1 MATTVWN
8 KVGSTDIYVVMYTGI
23 ELAEVKEN
31 GTALDKLS
39 STALTSGSFYHNVAD
54 NKLYLRASDDTSP
67 NVNGYNYIGFSWFGF
82 CDRQPDDNRIDFAIQ
97 GGNSVYYHP
106 FLDTESMSSIKQS
119 VNEFYLQ
126 NIVNSFG
133 GLKFTRASF
142 FYDLKGKYE
151 FNNIDVY
158 VKYGN
163 VDDDYGDFIT
173 FFHGLAK
180 DPKWNDTGF
189 SFNLS
194 DLRLREF
201 GSIPPGRY
209 SIDDYPK
216 LATGATDLPIPVLLG
231 NKTNITPV
239 EIDTEIF
246 KYKITQTTFNGVTFN
261 MEELTTVK
269 KDGVIQTVTTDYT
282 VDLTNGEF
290 TMLVDPGDSI
300 ITCDAKGLQIE
311 FNFSTEL
318 YTGNYSE
325 NIAEITYFVLNIL
338 DEIDKSLIDL
348 DSFDNLKTRAAQLI
362 CGDYIQQEI
371 KTSEYVPIL
380 QATGTF
386 HLISDSDGKIKLSQ
400 YRTTGTVQKSFVDSD
415 YLKGFSFGDDT
426 KSFFVRIIVNY
437 DLDPTAGNYKESI
450 SDNTS
455 QDNPKYKYQENRS
468 KDPIN
473 TIITDSESAS
483 DLAVFYKDFFE
494 TIPVKI
500 QLKSTNFDCFPLLPT
515 DKISITRSYLDESG
529 AQQFNFNDVN
539 FIILSIGKDIVLG
552 TVNINCQKDVVTSA
566 GQAMLYLDGTAM
578 EYEGG
583 DVMEY
588 EGG

>member
-1 MATTVWN
+1 MATVWN
-8 KVGSTDIYVVMYTGI
+8 QVGTSAIYLVVYTGK
-23 ELAEVKEN
+23 ELAEIKED
-31 GTALDKLS
+31 GTALSKLS
-39 STALTSGSFYHNVAD
+39 STALTSGSFYHDVA
-54 NKLYLRASDDTSP
+54 NQKLYLRASDDSSP

-97 GGNSVYYHP
+97 GENSDYYYP
-106 FLDTESMSSIKQS
+106 YLDTESMPSINQS
-119 VNEFYLQ
+119 VNEFYLK

-133 GLKFTRASF
+133 GLKFSGASF
-142 FYDLKGKYE
+142 FYDLKDKYE

-158 VKYGN
+158 IKYGN
-163 VDDDYGDFIT
+163 VDDSYSSFVT

-180 DPKWNDTGF
+180 DPKWSDNGF

-209 SIDDYPK
+209 NTTDYPK
-216 LATGATDLPIPVLLG
+216 LDTASTDLPIPVLLG

-239 EIDTEIF
+239 EINTETF
-246 KYKITQTTFNGVTFN
+246 TYKITQTTFNGVTFD
-261 MEELTTVK
+261 MQELTNVYK
-269 KDGVIQTVTTDYT
+269 GGVLQTVTTDYT

-311 FNFSTEL
+311 YNFSTEL
-318 YTGNYSE
+318 YTGNYSQ
-325 NIAEITYFVLNIL
+325 NIAEITFFVLNIL

-371 KTSEYVPIL
+371 KTSEYIPIL
-380 QATGTF
+380 QSTGTF

-415 YLKGFSFGDDT
+415 YLKGFNFGDDT
-426 KSFFVRIIVNY
+426 KSFFVRIIINY
-437 DLDPTAGNYKESI
+437 DLDPTGGNYKESI
-450 SDNTS
+450 SDNES
-455 QDNPKYKYQENRS
+455 QSNPRYRYQENRT

-473 TIITDSESAS
+473 TIVTSEESAS

-500 QLKSTNFDCFPLLPT
+500 QFRSTNFDYFSLLPT
-515 DKISITRSYLDESG
+515 DKISITRSYLDETG
-529 AQQFNFNDVN
+529 TQKFNFQDIN
-539 FIILSIGKDIVLG
+539 FIILSINKNIVKG
-552 TVNINCQKDVVTSA
+552 TVNIKCQKDVVGSA
-566 GQAMLYLDGTAM
+566 GKVMLYPDGLAMLYEGGTAM
-578 EYEGG
+578 TYEGG
-583 DVMEY
+583 
-588 EGG
+588 